1 MTSARIRIL
10 GPQANGGFTVEFRD
24 QFGNTLAFR
33 TGVDCAL
40 VLQRFHER
48 IPYGIEV
55 PDVEDMEFLPLKE
68 RR

>member
-1 MTSARIRIL
+1 MTVPMIKIL
-10 GPQANGGFTVEFRD
+10 GPQPNGGFTVEFRD

-33 TGVDCAL
+33 TGADCAL

-55 PDVEDMEFLPLKE
+55 PDVEDMEFLPFKE